1 MQIAKIFKLLNFM
14 RMAENGIIIC
24 FNDYNSLK
32 APLLIYLTEDGI
44 VNILMMYKNKKA
56 LPLIHEIDVGIDE
69 HSPKVFVPI
78 AVADGG
84 MGTNFE

>member
-1 MQIAKIFKLLNFM
+1 
-14 RMAENGIIIC
+14 MAENGNNIC

-44 VNILMMYKNKKA
+44 VNILMMYKNKKS
-56 LPLIHEIDVGIDE
+56 LPLIHEIDVGIDRDLSDE